1 MSRLATTD
9 AKRWEVQDWLNL
21 PEGPPFYELDNGRLL
36 EMPPPRRE
44 HQRVVGKLYN
54 LLDNWCAA
62 NRLGTV
68 VMEVDVALPN
78 GRGYIPDIA
87 FVRQDREAE
96 LLQADGK
103 VHGAPDL
110 VVEVLSEHSRSR
122 DVFRKLE
129 GYQEAGVPY
138 YWIIDPETLLIA
150 EYELTERGYILRSVV
165 EAGEPFRPRVFE
177 GFTIDLQA
185 LLQPKEAT

>member
-1 MSRLATTD
+1 MRRLAAADT
-9 AKRWEVQDWLNL
+9 KRGDVQDWLNL
-21 PEGPPFYELDNGRLL
+21 PEGPPFYELENGKLL
-36 EMPPPRRE
+36 EMPSPRRE

-54 LLDNWCAA
+54 LLDEWCTS

-87 FVRQDREAE
+87 FVRQDRETE

-110 VVEVLSEHSRSR
+110 VVELLWEHSRSR
-122 DVFRKLE
+122 DLFRKLE

-138 YWIIDPETLLIA
+138 HWIVDPETLLIA
-150 EYELTERGYILRSVV
+150 EYELTEHGYILRSVV
-165 EAGEPFRPRVFE
+165 EVGEPFHPQAFE
-177 GFTIDLQA
+177 GLTIDLQA
-185 LLQPKEAT
+185 LLIPKETT